1 MENNRELNEM
11 IFQNYGELY
20 DAMLNYL
27 RENCLVTHFPIQG
40 DRYDEQSNKLLLVG
54 RSLNGWGCK
63 DEYSGA
69 FQYEKA
75 PARDDYVEKAYRALF
90 AKHRYGFIEENRIK
104 HHYDTIARS
113 AFWRTAKLISS
124 EIVGFPPD
132 EANWY
137 ERIAWANLFPATPS
151 EGGNPSDHLISA
163 QRPIA
168 RKLLNQTIDVYKPT
182 HILFVTGWDDWLY
195 YRTDHKKGD
204 HFQCMLDDIPEAEI
218 KAIADRK
225 KAVIWGGLCRGAKI
239 VIANRPERKAE
250 TEYVKSVLRAFQDI

>member
-1 MENNRELNEM
+1 M
-11 IFQNYGELY
+11 
-20 DAMLNYL
+20 
-27 RENCLVTHFPIQG
+27 
-40 DRYDEQSNKLLLVG
+40 
-54 RSLNGWGCK
+54 
-63 DEYSGA
+63 
-69 FQYEKA
+69 
-75 PARDDYVEKAYRALF
+75 EKAYRALF
-90 AKHRYGFIEENRIK
+90 AKRRYGFIEENRIK

-124 EIVGFPPD
+124 EIVGFSPD

-137 ERIAWANLFPATPS
+137 ERIAWANLFPAAPS

-163 QRPIA
+163 QRPIV

-195 YRTDHKKGD
+195 YRTDHKKED
-204 HFQCMLDDIPEAEI
+204 HFQCMLDGIPEAEI

>member
-27 RENCLVTHFPIQG
+27 RENCLITHFPIQG

-124 EIVGFPPD
+124 QIVGFSPD

-137 ERIAWANLFPATPS
+137 ERIAWAN
-151 EGGNPSDHLISA
+151 
-163 QRPIA
+163 
-168 RKLLNQTIDVYKPT
+168 Y
-182 HILFVTGWDDWLY
+182 
-195 YRTDHKKGD
+195 
-204 HFQCMLDDIPEAEI
+204 
-218 KAIADRK
+218 
-225 KAVIWGGLCRGAKI
+225 
-239 VIANRPERKAE
+239 
-250 TEYVKSVLRAFQDI
+250 

>member
-75 PARDDYVEKAYRALF
+75 PARDDYVEKHTVHCLQ
-90 AKHRYGFIEENRIK
+90 NT
-104 HHYDTIARS
+104 DMDLS
-113 AFWRTAKLISS
+113 
-124 EIVGFPPD
+124 
-132 EANWY
+132 
-137 ERIAWANLFPATPS
+137 
-151 EGGNPSDHLISA
+151 
-163 QRPIA
+163 
-168 RKLLNQTIDVYKPT
+168 RK
-182 HILFVTGWDDWLY
+182 TGSNTTMIRLQEVHSGEP
-195 YRTDHKKGD
+195 R
-204 HFQCMLDDIPEAEI
+204 
-218 KAIADRK
+218 
-225 KAVIWGGLCRGAKI
+225 
-239 VIANRPERKAE
+239 N
-250 TEYVKSVLRAFQDI
+250 

>member
-27 RENCLVTHFPIQG
+27 KENCLVTHFPIQG

-54 RSLNGWGCK
+54 RSLNGWGCEG
-63 DEYSGA
+63 EYSGA

-75 PARDDYVEKAYRALF
+75 PARDDYVEKAYHALF
-90 AKHRYGFIEENRIK
+90 AKRRYGFIEENRVK

-124 EIVGFPPD
+124 QIVGFSPD

-137 ERIAWANLFPATPS
+137 ERIAWANLFPAAPS
-151 EGGNPSDHLISA
+151 EGGNPSDPLISA
-163 QRPIA
+163 QRQIA
-168 RKLLNQTIDVYKPT
+168 KKLLSQTIDVYKPT
-182 HILFVTGWDDWLY
+182 HILFVTGWDYWMY

-204 HFQCMLDDIPEAEI
+204 HFQMYA
-218 KAIADRK
+218 
-225 KAVIWGGLCRGAKI
+225 
-239 VIANRPERKAE
+239 
-250 TEYVKSVLRAFQDI
+250 

>member
-40 DRYDEQSNKLLLVG
+40 DRYDEQSNKLLRVG

-90 AKHRYGFIEENRIK
+90 AKRRYGFIEENRIK

-137 ERIAWANLFPATPS
+137 ERIAWANLFPAAPS

-168 RKLLNQTIDVYKPT
+168 RKLLNQTIDIYKPT

-204 HFQCMLDDIPEAEI
+204 HFQCMLDGIPEAEI

-225 KAVIWGGLCRGAKI
+225 KAVILGWSMPGRK
-239 VIANRPERKAE
+239 NRHCKQ
-250 TEYVKSVLRAFQDI
+250 TGTKS